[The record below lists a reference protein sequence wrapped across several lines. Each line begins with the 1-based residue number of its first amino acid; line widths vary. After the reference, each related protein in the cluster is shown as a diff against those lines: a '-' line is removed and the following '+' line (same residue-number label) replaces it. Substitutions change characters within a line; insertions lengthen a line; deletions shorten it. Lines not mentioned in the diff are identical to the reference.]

1 MKINSIALF
10 CGSADGFHPKYR
22 ELAAAFGLRC
32 ARQKITLYYGG
43 AALGLMKA
51 AADACRTHQGKV
63 IGIAPSFFSNS
74 TVIDTTLDELYL
86 VDSMS
91 ERKQMLERSA
101 DAFVALPGSYGT
113 MDEFFEVLTDA
124 QLGLHHKP
132 VAILNASG
140 YYSPLIQQLEIFTKE
155 GFLRDFHYNLLIIAN
170 TIDDLFEKLENY
182 ENSNSR
188 HWLDKIKKSN

>member
-10 CGSADGFHPKYR
+10 CGSAEGFHSKYK
-22 ELAAAFGLRC
+22 ELAVAFGHLC
-32 ARQKITLYYGG
+32 AQKDITLYYGG

-51 AADACRTHQGKV
+51 AADACRACQGKV
-63 IGIAPSFFSNS
+63 VGIAPSFFSDT
-74 TVIDTTLDELYL
+74 TVIDTTLEDLII

-91 ERKQMLERSA
+91 ERKQMLEHYA

-132 VAILNASG
+132 IAILNAFD
-140 YYSPLIQQLEIFTKE
+140 YYSPLIKQLEVFKNE
-155 GFLRDFHYNLLIIAN
+155 GFLRDFHFDLLIIAT
-170 TIDDLFEKLENY
+170 TIDELFNKLECY
-182 ENSNSR
+182 ENSNDR
-188 HWLDKIKKSN
+188 HWLDKIKK

>member
-1 MKINSIALF
+1 
-10 CGSADGFHPKYR
+10 
-22 ELAAAFGLRC
+22 
-32 ARQKITLYYGG
+32 
-43 AALGLMKA
+43 MKA
-51 AADACRTHQGKV
+51 AADACRAHNGKV

-101 DAFVALPGSYGT
+101 DAFVTLPGSYGT

-132 VAILNASG
+132 VAILNA
-140 YYSPLIQQLEIFTKE
+140 F
-155 GFLRDFHYNLLIIAN
+155 D
-170 TIDDLFEKLENY
+170 
-182 ENSNSR
+182 
-188 HWLDKIKKSN
+188 

>member
-1 MKINSIALF
+1 MIIHSLALF
-10 CGSADGFHPKYR
+10 CGSADGLHPKYK
-22 ELAAAFGLRC
+22 ELAAAFGTLC
-32 ARQKITLYYGG
+32 AKKQITLYYGG

-51 AADACRTHQGKV
+51 AADACRTNNGKV

-74 TVIDTTLDELYL
+74 TVIDTTLHELYL

-91 ERKQMLERSA
+91 ERKQMMEQAA

-132 VAILNASG
+132 VAILNAFD
-140 YYSPLIQQLEIFTKE
+140 YYTPLIQQLEIFKNE
-155 GFLRDFHYNLLIIAN
+155 GFLRDFHYDLLIVAK
-170 TIDDLFEKLENY
+170 TLADLFEQLERY
-182 ENSNSR
+182 ENSNDR
-188 HWLDKIKKSN
+188 NWLDKIKK

>member
-10 CGSADGFHPKYR
+10 CGSADGFHPKFK
-22 ELAAAFGLRC
+22 ELAADFGKRC
-32 ARQKITLYYGG
+32 AQQQITLFYGG
-43 AALGLMKA
+43 ASLGLMKA
-51 AADACRTHQGKV
+51 AADACRANYGKV

-74 TVIDTTLDELYL
+74 TVIDTTLDKLYL

-113 MDEFFEVLTDA
+113 MDEFFEALTDA

-132 VAILNASG
+132 VAILNAFG
-140 YYSPLIQQLEIFTKE
+140 YYTPLIQQLEIFRNE
-155 GFLRDFHYNLLIIAN
+155 GFLRDFHYDLLIVA
-170 TIDDLFEKLENY
+170 TTLDELFEKLEQY
-182 ENSNSR
+182 KNSNDR
-188 HWLDKIKKSN
+188 HWLDKIKK

>member
-10 CGSADGFHPKYR
+10 CGSAEGFNPKYKA
-22 ELAAAFGLRC
+22 LADAFGQWC
-32 ARQKITLYYGG
+32 AQHHATLYYGG
-43 AALGLMKA
+43 AALGLMKS
-51 AADACRTHQGKV
+51 AADACRAANGKV
-63 IGIAPSFFSNS
+63 IGIAPNFFSNS
-74 TVIDTTLDELYL
+74 TVIDTTLEELYL

-132 VAILNASG
+132 VALLNAFG
-140 YYSPLIQQLEIFTKE
+140 YYNPLIQQLETFQKE
-155 GFLRDFHYNLLIIAN
+155 GFLRDFHFDLLIVAS
-170 TIDDLFEKLENY
+170 TLEELFDKLEHY
-182 ENSNSR
+182 ENSNNR
-188 HWLDKIKKSN
+188 HWLDKIKK